1 MITGVSYAQRYWED
15 VEAGSV
21 LPRVEDEITYRRV
34 IMNPA
39 TTWDYFPGHHDPE
52 YARSQG
58 QPTIYINTMHFLGFV
73 DRLATESLYVSGAPG
88 SGKSTFCR
96 WVTWLACEGRLPAR
110 QVVYPPDDYTETFP
124 TGFEHRLP
132 LFVRLREFWQE
143 LPSRPSSRQLAAST
157 GSPQPGRCTHHPA
170 RHLIDVST

>member
-1 MITGVSYAQRYWED
+1 MIPGISYDQRYWED
-15 VEAGSV
+15 VEEGEV

-73 DRLATESLYVSGAPG
+73 DRLATDWAGPRSFVARRKVSMQRSIYAGDTMVG
-88 SGKSTFCR
+88 
-96 WVTWLACEGRLPAR
+96 EGRVAGKR
-110 QVVYPPDDYTETFP
+110 TETAP
-124 TGFEHRLP
+124 DR
-132 LFVRLREFWQE
+132 VRHLVDLELTVRNQHGELCCPAQVTLE
-143 LPSRPSSRQLAAST
+143 LPSRGQA
-157 GSPQPGRCTHHPA
+157 
-170 RHLIDVST
+170 